1 MEDPLRPGVA
11 ESIAR
16 CREAGIRTVI
26 LTGDHP
32 ATAQAVARALGIGR
46 DGSGHVA
53 EASSLIGL
61 PAPELRATAARVD
74 VYARVSPEDKLRI
87 VRALQA
93 NGDVVA
99 MTGDGVNDGPAMKA
113 ADVGIAM
120 GKQGTEVA
128 KEIADMVLLE
138 DDFDQMAQAIE
149 QGRTIYAN
157 IRRALRYLVATNL
170 SEVIA
175 VSFALLTRMPIPF
188 SALQMLW
195 MNLVSDVVPALAL
208 TLEPA
213 PPNLMRE
220 PPRPPD
226 EPLIPP
232 QEWRLMSRDA
242 AAIAAGTL
250 VTYRWAIRHHGAG
263 AAAQTVA
270 FTTAALAEILYALA
284 CGSPLVRS
292 HEGRLPAPNGVLLG
306 MVGGTLALQGI
317 TTVVPLLR
325 RLLGLTLLDQSDWL
339 AILSGAL
346 LPVLLA
352 MFRRLAPGPA
362 TDPLH
367 PLPGSPRLP
376 VLTRVSG

>member
-16 CREAGIRTVI
+16 CRDAGIRTVI

-46 DGSGHVA
+46 NGTGHVA

-61 PAPELRATAARVD
+61 PGPQLRETTARVD

-93 NGDVVA
+93 NGEVVA

-128 KEIADMVLLE
+128 KEIADMVLLD

-149 QGRTIYAN
+149 QGRTIYTN
-157 IRRALRYLVATNL
+157 IRRSLRFLVATNL
-170 SEVIA
+170 SEVIT
-175 VSFALLTRMPIPF
+175 VGFTLLTRMPIPF

-195 MNLVSDVVPALAL
+195 MNLISDVVPALAL

-213 PPNLMRE
+213 PPNVMRQ
-220 PPRPPD
+220 PPHPAD
-226 EPLIPP
+226 EPLIPR
-232 QEWRLMSRDA
+232 QEWQVMSRDA

-250 VTYRWAIRHHGAG
+250 VAYRWAISRHGAG
-263 AAAQTVA
+263 SAAQTVA
-270 FTTAALAEILYALA
+270 FTTAALGEILYALA

-292 HEGRLPAPNGVLLG
+292 SEGRIPAPNGILLG
-306 MVGGTLALQGI
+306 MVGGTAALQGMTI
-317 TTVVPLLR
+317 VVPLLR
-325 RLLGLTLLDQSDWL
+325 RLLGLTFLDQSDWL
-339 AILSGAL
+339 AILGGAT
-346 LPVLLA
+346 LPVILA
-352 MFRRLAPGPA
+352 VAQRHALPPGTARFPTVKTPA
-362 TDPLH
+362 CT
-367 PLPGSPRLP
+367 
-376 VLTRVSG
+376 